1 MWGSHVKFRKLFG
14 AVFLGLTLALATPAM
29 SQLGQ
34 SDAYKFLQA
43 VKDAKG
49 QDVTDMLNKPG
60 STIIDSHATGS
71 GETALHIVVKRS
83 DDTWL
88 RFLLQHGA
96 DPNARDN
103 DGTTPLMLA
112 VNQNCLD
119 CVETLIAAKADVDRA
134 NNRGETPLIR
144 AVQMRNVTM
153 VRDLLKAGADPD
165 ETDHI
170 AGLSARDYAKR
181 DGRSPAIV
189 KMLADAPK
197 THKAAVEGPQL

>member
-1 MWGSHVKFRKLFG
+1 MKFRKLSG
-14 AVFLGLTLALATPAM
+14 AIAFVSAVALAAPATA
-29 SQLGQ
+29 QLGQ

-60 STIIDSHATGS
+60 STIIDTHATGS

-112 VNQNCLD
+112 VSQNCLA
-119 CVETLIAAKADVDRA
+119 CVETLIDAKANVDLA

-144 AVQMRNVTM
+144 AVQMHNIAM
-153 VRDLLKAGADPD
+153 VRDLLKADADPD

-170 AGLSARDYAKR
+170 AGLSARDYAAR
-181 DGRSPAIV
+181 DTRAPAIA
-189 KMLADAPK
+189 KLLADAPK
-197 THKAAVEGPQL
+197 AHRAAVEGPVLH

>member
-1 MWGSHVKFRKLFG
+1 MKFRKLFG
-14 AVFLGLTLALATPAM
+14 AIALASAVALATPATA
-29 SQLGQ
+29 QLGM
-34 SDAYKFLQA
+34 SDGHKFLQA

-60 STIIDSHATGS
+60 STIIDTHDTGS

-83 DDTWL
+83 DNTWL

-103 DGTTPLMLA
+103 SGTTPLMLA
-112 VNQNCLD
+112 VSQNCLA
-119 CVETLIAAKADVDRA
+119 CVETLIDAKANVDLP

-144 AVQMRNVTM
+144 AVQIHNIAM
-153 VRDLLKAGADPD
+153 VRDLLKADADPD

-170 AGLSARDYAKR
+170 AGLSARDYATR
-181 DGRSPAIV
+181 DTRSPAIA
-189 KMLADAPK
+189 KLLADAPK
-197 THKAAVEGPQL
+197 AHKAAVEGPVLH